1 MDRPAHGVSRGG
13 SLRDGAAVP
22 GQSKPV
28 ERKTMASFPV
38 SLQGLG
44 NLSLLV
50 VPPPSDSSSSA
61 EEGLSCWI
69 SNRGTRPGELVHGRI
84 HLQLLDVSLMDSE
97 EKVTDTGFGFWRLGS
112 VTFSE
117 EVVISLVSAQGHYMC
132 S

>member
-1 MDRPAHGVSRGG
+1 MARILCCHGCDMPV
-13 SLRDGAAVP
+13 AAAP
-22 GQSKPV
+22 IQPLA
-28 ERKTMASFPV
+28 RTFR
-38 SLQGLG
+38 